1 MVILTDRIMNEWIF
15 KEVSESCRLK
25 WLMLRKDGVMS
36 HCHFSLG
43 SRNRLRRKAALAY
56 SLLSALSFHSADTC
70 KDFWCGVMTEYHNT
84 DIRLI
89 GQDNLL
95 SVLVGIKP
103 KPLLFPSLV
112 FLPKYSKLLL
122 ANRKVKNKIR
132 CIMLVSGEEEM
143 GGRISVKR

>member
-1 MVILTDRIMNEWIF
+1 MTHAEKRQCDVPMPLQYGFQEQAE
-15 KEVSESCRLK
+15 KESSSGL
-25 WLMLRKDGVMS
+25 L
-36 HCHFSLG
+36 
-43 SRNRLRRKAALAY
+43 
-56 SLLSALSFHSADTC
+56 SLLSAPSFHSADTC

-95 SVLVGIKP
+95 SVLVGIKSKP

-122 ANRKVKNKIR
+122 ANRKIKNKIR

-143 GGRISVKR
+143 GGRISIKR